1 MSIVKDDV
9 TKAVG
14 NLQLCGGQDA
24 GCEAVMHLM
33 LDIFGISKTEVVVLV
48 GAENAFS
55 SINRQV
61 FSHNIKHICP
71 PIVTFVRNCYNV
83 PARLFA
89 LGGKELLSHE
99 RTTQGDPTA
108 MEIYGIALTP
118 LLKHLATCY
127 PERDPKMVAF
137 ADDLTSTGKLSK
149 LRSWWKILLDVRPK
163 HGYFPK
169 PSKTILIVKP
179 EYESKSVEVFNNTN
193 IKVASSGQRHL
204 DAVIGSEL
212 YRKEYIEERVSKWR
226 DELLLLSKIAEI
238 QPQAAYSAYM
248 HGFKSKFNFFNRTIP
263 TII

>member
-33 LDIFGISKTEVVVLV
+33 LDIFGTSKTEEVVLV

-99 RTTQGDPTA
+99 GTTQGDPTA
-108 MEIYGIALTP
+108 MAIYRIALTP
-118 LLKHLATCY
+118 LLNTPSHL
-127 PERDPKMVAF
+127 
-137 ADDLTSTGKLSK
+137 LSRK
-149 LRSWWKILLDVRPK
+149 RPK
-163 HGYFPK
+163 
-169 PSKTILIVKP
+169 
-179 EYESKSVEVFNNTN
+179 N
-193 IKVASSGQRHL
+193 
-204 DAVIGSEL
+204 GS
-212 YRKEYIEERVSKWR
+212 
-226 DELLLLSKIAEI
+226 
-238 QPQAAYSAYM
+238 
-248 HGFKSKFNFFNRTIP
+248 FC
-263 TII
+263 

>member
-1 MSIVKDDV
+1 MLTSNVSGSCTSGLHKAIADFIKHICIDEIKFQNNTASLETFIASRLVLLDKNPGLRPIGVGEVLRRIAGKVVTSIVKDDV

-24 GCEAVMHLM
+24 GCEAVVHLM
-33 LDIFGISKTEVVVLV
+33 LDIFGTSKTEVVVLV

-55 SINRQV
+55 SINRQD

-71 PIVTFVRNCYNV
+71 PVVTFVRNCYNV

-99 RTTQGDPTA
+99 RTTEGDPSA
-108 MEIYGIALTP
+108 MKIYGIALTP

-149 LRSWWKILLDVRPK
+149 FLVSGRSFWMFAP
-163 HGYFPK
+163 
-169 PSKTILIVKP
+169 
-179 EYESKSVEVFNNTN
+179 NTVTFQN
-193 IKVASSGQRHL
+193 
-204 DAVIGSEL
+204 
-212 YRKEYIEERVSKWR
+212 
-226 DELLLLSKIAEI
+226 
-238 QPQAAYSAYM
+238 QATQY
-248 HGFKSKFNFFNRTIP
+248 
-263 TII
+263 